1 MPKVLYKSSE
11 VDNSV
16 KFEFVE
22 IAKPVFESL
31 EIKEKEGKV
40 YDIESQIANLKEE
53 LQFLRDEKL
62 RLEEELVKRQELAKE
77 EVQIESKRL
86 IEEAKV
92 EANQVLEAAKQEA
105 DLLQR
110 EAIYKKESIETE
122 SNAEIERLAR
132 EYEEKLKTDLEI
144 ATAKGREEGY
154 SKGYESGFED
164 FDKVMRKF
172 HSIIAS
178 LIAERKGIL
187 ESSSGQIVSLV
198 MQIAIKVIK
207 RITDS
212 QKDIV
217 LENVNDA
224 LKRVKDKTQIT
235 IRVNLDD
242 LDIVRHK
249 KSDFISR
256 FDVIENLE
264 IIEDPNIG
272 KGGCI
277 IETNFGEIDARIS
290 SQLDKIEENLKIFVI
305 KLSI

>member
-31 EIKEKEGKV
+31 EIKEKEDKV

-164 FDKVMRKF
+164 FDKLMRKF

-290 SQLDKIEENLKIFVI
+290 SQLDKIEEKFKNFSL
-305 KLSI
+305 LS

>member
-11 VDNSV
+11 VDNLV

-40 YDIESQIANLKEE
+40 YDIDSQITNLKEE
-53 LQFLRDEKL
+53 LQLLRDEKL
-62 RLEEELVKRQELAKE
+62 RLEEELAKRQELAKE

-86 IEEAKV
+86 IEEAKAK
-92 EANQVLEAAKQEA
+92 ANEVLEAAKQEA

-110 EAIYKKESIETE
+110 EAIYKKESINAE

-132 EYEEKLKTDLEI
+132 EYEEKLKTDLEM

-154 SKGYESGFED
+154 RKGYESGFED
-164 FDKVMRKF
+164 FDKVMRKL
-172 HSIIAS
+172 HSIMAS

-187 ESSSGQIVSLV
+187 ESSSAQIVSLV

-207 RITDS
+207 GITDS

-217 LENVNDA
+217 LENVNEV

-249 KSDFISR
+249 KNDFISR

-290 SQLDKIEENLKIFVI
+290 SQLDKIEEKFKNFSL
-305 KLSI
+305 LS

>member
-164 FDKVMRKF
+164 FDKLMRKF

-187 ESSSGQIVSLV
+187 ESSSGQIVNLV

-290 SQLDKIEENLKIFVI
+290 SQLDKIEEKFKSFSL
-305 KLSI
+305 LS

>member
-11 VDNSV
+11 VDNLV

-22 IAKPVFESL
+22 IAKPVFQSL
-31 EIKEKEGKV
+31 EIKEKESRV
-40 YDIESQIANLKEE
+40 YDIDSQISNLKEE
-53 LQFLRDEKL
+53 LQLLRDEKL
-62 RLEEELVKRQELAKE
+62 RLEEELAKRQELAKE

-92 EANQVLEAAKQEA
+92 RANEVLEAAKQEA

-132 EYEEKLKTDLEI
+132 EYEEKLKTDLDMAI
-144 ATAKGREEGY
+144 AKGREEGY

-164 FDKVMRKF
+164 FDKVMRKL
-172 HSIIAS
+172 HAIIAS
-178 LIAERKGIL
+178 LIAERKSIL
-187 ESSSGQIVSLV
+187 ESSSDQIVSLV

-217 LENVNDA
+217 LENVNEA
-224 LKRVKDKTQIT
+224 LKRVKDKTHIT

-242 LDIVRHK
+242 LDIIRHK

-256 FDVIENLE
+256 FDIIENLE

-290 SQLDKIEENLKIFVI
+290 SQLDKIEEKFKNFSL
-305 KLSI
+305 LS

>member
-11 VDNSV
+11 VDNLV

-40 YDIESQIANLKEE
+40 YDIESQISNLKEE
-53 LQFLRDEKL
+53 VQLLRDEKL
-62 RLEEELVKRQELAKE
+62 QLEEELAKRQELAKE

-86 IEEAKV
+86 IEEAKAK
-92 EANQVLEAAKQEA
+92 ANEVLEAAKQEA
-105 DLLQR
+105 DLLQK

-144 ATAKGREEGY
+144 AIAKGREEGY

-164 FDKVMRKF
+164 FDKVMRKL
-172 HSIIAS
+172 HAIIAS

-217 LENVNDA
+217 LENVNEV

-256 FDVIENLE
+256 FDIIEKLE

-290 SQLDKIEENLKIFVI
+290 SQLDKIEEKFKNFSL
-305 KLSI
+305 LS

>member
-22 IAKPVFESL
+22 IAKPVFASL

-40 YDIESQIANLKEE
+40 YDIESQIAKLKEE

-77 EVQIESKRL
+77 EIQIESDRL
-86 IEEAKV
+86 IEEARIK
-92 EANQVLEAAKQEA
+92 ANEVLETAKQEA

-132 EYEEKLKTDLEI
+132 EYEEKLKRDLEV

-164 FDKVMRKF
+164 FDKVMRKL

-178 LIAERKGIL
+178 LIAERKSIL

-217 LENVNDA
+217 LENVNEV
-224 LKRVKDKTQIT
+224 LKRIKDKTQIT

-256 FDVIENLE
+256 FDIIETLE

-290 SQLDKIEENLKIFVI
+290 SQLDKIEEKFKNFSL
-305 KLSI
+305 LS

>member
-40 YDIESQIANLKEE
+40 YDIESQIAKLKEE

-77 EVQIESKRL
+77 EIQIESDRL
-86 IEEAKV
+86 IEEARIK
-92 EANQVLEAAKQEA
+92 ANEVLETAKQEA

-132 EYEEKLKTDLEI
+132 EYEEKLKRDLEV

-164 FDKVMRKF
+164 FDKVMRKL

-178 LIAERKGIL
+178 LIAKRKSIL

-217 LENVNDA
+217 LENVNEV
-224 LKRVKDKTQIT
+224 LKRIKDKTQIT

-256 FDVIENLE
+256 FDIIETLE

-290 SQLDKIEENLKIFVI
+290 SQLDKIEEKFKNFSL
-305 KLSI
+305 LS

>member
-164 FDKVMRKF
+164 FDKLMRKF

-249 KSDFISR
+249 KSAFISR

-290 SQLDKIEENLKIFVI
+290 SQLDKIEEKFKNFSL
-305 KLSI
+305 LS

>member
-11 VDNSV
+11 VDNLV

-40 YDIESQIANLKEE
+40 YDIDSQITNLKEE
-53 LQFLRDEKL
+53 LQLLRDKKL
-62 RLEEELVKRQELAKE
+62 RLEEELTKRQELAKE

-86 IEEAKV
+86 IEEAKAK
-92 EANQVLEAAKQEA
+92 ANEVLEAAKQEA

-110 EAIYKKESIETE
+110 EAIYKKESIDAE

-132 EYEEKLKTDLEI
+132 EYEEKLKTDLEM

-154 SKGYESGFED
+154 RKGYESGFED
-164 FDKVMRKF
+164 FDKVMRKL
-172 HSIIAS
+172 HSIMAS

-187 ESSSGQIVSLV
+187 ESSSAQIVSLV

-217 LENVNDA
+217 LENVNEV

-249 KSDFISR
+249 KNDFISR

-290 SQLDKIEENLKIFVI
+290 SQLDKIEEKFKNFSL
-305 KLSI
+305 LS

>member
-11 VDNSV
+11 VDNLV

-40 YDIESQIANLKEE
+40 YDIESQISNLKEE
-53 LQFLRDEKL
+53 LQLLRDEKL
-62 RLEEELVKRQELAKE
+62 QLEEELAKRQELAKE

-86 IEEAKV
+86 IEEAKAK
-92 EANQVLEAAKQEA
+92 ANEVLEAAKQEA
-105 DLLQR
+105 DLLQK

-132 EYEEKLKTDLEI
+132 EYEEKLKTDLDI
-144 ATAKGREEGY
+144 AIAKGREEGY

-164 FDKVMRKF
+164 FDKVMRKL
-172 HSIIAS
+172 HVIIAS

-217 LENVNDA
+217 LENVNEV

-256 FDVIENLE
+256 FDIIENLE

-290 SQLDKIEENLKIFVI
+290 SQLDKIEEKFKNFSL
-305 KLSI
+305 LS

>member
-22 IAKPVFESL
+22 IAKPIFESL

-242 LDIVRHK
+242 LDVVRHK

-290 SQLDKIEENLKIFVI
+290 SQLDKIEEKFKNFSL
-305 KLSI
+305 LS

>member
-172 HSIIAS
+172 HGIIAS

-290 SQLDKIEENLKIFVI
+290 SQLDKIEEKFKNFSL
-305 KLSI
+305 LS

>member
-62 RLEEELVKRQELAKE
+62 RLEKELVKRQELAKE

-187 ESSSGQIVSLV
+187 ESSSGQIVNLV

-290 SQLDKIEENLKIFVI
+290 SQLDKIEEKFKNFSL
-305 KLSI
+305 LS

>member
-11 VDNSV
+11 VDNLV

-40 YDIESQIANLKEE
+40 YDIDSQIATLKEE
-53 LQFLRDEKL
+53 LQLLRDEKL
-62 RLEEELVKRQELAKE
+62 RLEEELAKRQELAKE

-92 EANQVLEAAKQEA
+92 KANEVLEAAKQEA

-110 EAIYKKESIETE
+110 EAIYKKESIEAE

-132 EYEEKLKTDLEI
+132 EYEEKLKTDLET

-164 FDKVMRKF
+164 FDKVMRKL
-172 HSIIAS
+172 HAIIAS
-178 LIAERKGIL
+178 LIAERKSIL
-187 ESSSGQIVSLV
+187 ESSSAQIVSLV

-217 LENVNDA
+217 LENVNEV

-256 FDVIENLE
+256 FDIIENLE

-290 SQLDKIEENLKIFVI
+290 SQLDKIEEKFKNFSL
-305 KLSI
+305 LS

>member
-290 SQLDKIEENLKIFVI
+290 SQLDKIEEKFKNFSL
-305 KLSI
+305 LS

>member
-31 EIKEKEGKV
+31 EIKEKESKV
-40 YDIESQIANLKEE
+40 YDIESQIVNLKEE
-53 LQFLRDEKL
+53 LQFLRNEKL
-62 RLEEELVKRQELAKE
+62 QLEEELAKRQELAKN
-77 EVQIESKRL
+77 EVQIESERL

-92 EANQVLEAAKQEA
+92 KANEVLEAAKQEA

-110 EAIYKKESIETE
+110 EAIYKKESIEAE
-122 SNAEIERLAR
+122 SNVEIERLVT
-132 EYEEKLKTDLEI
+132 EYEKKLKTDLEI

-187 ESSSGQIVSLV
+187 ESSGGQIISLV

-212 QKDIV
+212 QRDVV
-217 LENVNDA
+217 LENVDDA

-242 LDIVRHK
+242 LDILRHK

-290 SQLDKIEENLKIFVI
+290 SQLDKIEEKFKNFSL
-305 KLSI
+305 LS

>member
-11 VDNSV
+11 VDNLV

-40 YDIESQIANLKEE
+40 YDIESQISNLKEE
-53 LQFLRDEKL
+53 LQLLRDEKL
-62 RLEEELVKRQELAKE
+62 QLEEELAKRQELAKE

-86 IEEAKV
+86 IEEAKAK
-92 EANQVLEAAKQEA
+92 ANEVLEAAKQEA
-105 DLLQR
+105 DLLQK

-144 ATAKGREEGY
+144 AIAKGREEGY

-164 FDKVMRKF
+164 FDKVMRKL
-172 HSIIAS
+172 HVIIAS

-217 LENVNDA
+217 LENVNEV

-256 FDVIENLE
+256 FDIIEKLE

-290 SQLDKIEENLKIFVI
+290 SQLDKIEEKFKNFSL
-305 KLSI
+305 LS

>member
-11 VDNSV
+11 VDNLV

-31 EIKEKEGKV
+31 EIKEKESKV
-40 YDIESQIANLKEE
+40 YDIESQISNLKEE
-53 LQFLRDEKL
+53 LQLLRDEKL
-62 RLEEELVKRQELAKE
+62 QLEEELAKRQELAKE

-86 IEEAKV
+86 IEEAKAK
-92 EANQVLEAAKQEA
+92 ANEVLEAAKQEA
-105 DLLQR
+105 DLLQK

-132 EYEEKLKTDLEI
+132 EYEEKLKTDLDI
-144 ATAKGREEGY
+144 AIAKGREEGY

-164 FDKVMRKF
+164 FDKVMRKL
-172 HSIIAS
+172 HAIIAS

-217 LENVNDA
+217 LENVNEV

-256 FDVIENLE
+256 FDIIENLE

-290 SQLDKIEENLKIFVI
+290 SQLDKIEEKFKNFSL
-305 KLSI
+305 LS

>member
-1 MPKVLYKSSE
+1 
-11 VDNSV
+11 
-16 KFEFVE
+16 
-22 IAKPVFESL
+22 
-31 EIKEKEGKV
+31 
-40 YDIESQIANLKEE
+40 
-53 LQFLRDEKL
+53 
-62 RLEEELVKRQELAKE
+62 
-77 EVQIESKRL
+77 
-86 IEEAKV
+86 
-92 EANQVLEAAKQEA
+92 
-105 DLLQR
+105 
-110 EAIYKKESIETE
+110 
-122 SNAEIERLAR
+122 
-132 EYEEKLKTDLEI
+132 
-144 ATAKGREEGY
+144 
-154 SKGYESGFED
+154 
-164 FDKVMRKF
+164 MRKF
-172 HSIIAS
+172 HGIIAS

-290 SQLDKIEENLKIFVI
+290 SQLDKIEEKFKNFSL
-305 KLSI
+305 LS

>member
-1 MPKVLYKSSE
+1 MPKVLYKSAE

-40 YDIESQIANLKEE
+40 YDIESQIAKLKEE

-77 EVQIESKRL
+77 EIQIESDRL
-86 IEEAKV
+86 IEEARIK
-92 EANQVLEAAKQEA
+92 ANEVLETAKQEA

-110 EAIYKKESIETE
+110 EALYKKESIETE

-132 EYEEKLKTDLEI
+132 EYEEKLKRDLEV

-164 FDKVMRKF
+164 FDKVMRKL

-178 LIAERKGIL
+178 LIAERKSIL

-217 LENVNDA
+217 LENVNEV
-224 LKRVKDKTQIT
+224 LKRIKDKTQIT

-256 FDVIENLE
+256 FDIIETLE

-290 SQLDKIEENLKIFVI
+290 SQLDKIEEKFKNFSL
-305 KLSI
+305 LS

>member
-11 VDNSV
+11 VDNLV

-31 EIKEKEGKV
+31 EIKDKEGKV
-40 YDIESQIANLKEE
+40 YDIESQISNLKEE
-53 LQFLRDEKL
+53 LQLLRDEKL
-62 RLEEELVKRQELAKE
+62 QLEEELAKRQELAKE

-86 IEEAKV
+86 IEEAKAK
-92 EANQVLEAAKQEA
+92 ANEVLEAAKQEA
-105 DLLQR
+105 DLLQK

-144 ATAKGREEGY
+144 AIAKGREEGY

-164 FDKVMRKF
+164 FDKVMRKL
-172 HSIIAS
+172 HAIIAS

-217 LENVNDA
+217 LENVNEV

-256 FDVIENLE
+256 FDIIEKLE

-290 SQLDKIEENLKIFVI
+290 SQLDKIEEKFKNFSL
-305 KLSI
+305 LS

>member
-40 YDIESQIANLKEE
+40 YDIESQIAKLKEE

-77 EVQIESKRL
+77 EIQIESDRL
-86 IEEAKV
+86 IEEARIK
-92 EANQVLEAAKQEA
+92 ANEVLETAKQEA
-105 DLLQR
+105 GLLQR

-132 EYEEKLKTDLEI
+132 EYEEKLKRDLEVAI
-144 ATAKGREEGY
+144 AKGREEGY

-164 FDKVMRKF
+164 FDKVMRKL

-178 LIAERKGIL
+178 LIAERKSIL

-217 LENVNDA
+217 LENVNEV
-224 LKRVKDKTQIT
+224 LKRIKDKTQIT

-256 FDVIENLE
+256 FDIIETLE

-290 SQLDKIEENLKIFVI
+290 SQLDKIEEKFKNFSL
-305 KLSI
+305 LS

>member
-40 YDIESQIANLKEE
+40 YDIDSQITNLKEE

-86 IEEAKV
+86 IEEAKIK
-92 EANQVLEAAKQEA
+92 ANEVLEAAKQEA

-110 EAIYKKESIETE
+110 EAINKKESVEAE
-122 SNAEIERLAR
+122 SNAEIERLTR

-144 ATAKGREEGY
+144 ATAKGRQEGY

-164 FDKVMRKF
+164 FDKVMRKL

-217 LENVNDA
+217 LENVNEV

-290 SQLDKIEENLKIFVI
+290 SQLDKIEEKFKNFSL
-305 KLSI
+305 LS

>member
-11 VDNSV
+11 VDNLV

-40 YDIESQIANLKEE
+40 YDIESQISNLKEE
-53 LQFLRDEKL
+53 LQLLRDEKL
-62 RLEEELVKRQELAKE
+62 QLEEELAKRQELAKE

-86 IEEAKV
+86 IEEAKAK
-92 EANQVLEAAKQEA
+92 ANEVLEAAKQEA
-105 DLLQR
+105 DLLQK

-144 ATAKGREEGY
+144 AIAKGREEGY

-164 FDKVMRKF
+164 FDKVMRKL
-172 HSIIAS
+172 HAIIAS

-217 LENVNDA
+217 LENVNEV

-256 FDVIENLE
+256 FDIIEKLE

-290 SQLDKIEENLKIFVI
+290 SQLDKIEEKFKNFSL
-305 KLSI
+305 LS

>member
-62 RLEEELVKRQELAKE
+62 RLEEELVKRQELVKE

-164 FDKVMRKF
+164 FDKLMRKF

-290 SQLDKIEENLKIFVI
+290 SQLDKIEEKFKSFSL
-305 KLSI
+305 LS

>member
-164 FDKVMRKF
+164 FDKLMRKF

-290 SQLDKIEENLKIFVI
+290 SQLDKIEEKFKNFSL
-305 KLSI
+305 LS

>member
-22 IAKPVFESL
+22 IAKPIFESL

-290 SQLDKIEENLKIFVI
+290 SQLDKIEEKFKNFSL
-305 KLSI
+305 LS

>member
-40 YDIESQIANLKEE
+40 YDIESQIAKLKEE
-53 LQFLRDEKL
+53 LQFLRNEKL

-77 EVQIESKRL
+77 EIQIESERL
-86 IEEAKV
+86 IEEARIK
-92 EANQVLEAAKQEA
+92 ANEVLETAKQEA

-110 EAIYKKESIETE
+110 EAIYKKESIEAE

-132 EYEEKLKTDLEI
+132 EYEEKLKRDLEI

-164 FDKVMRKF
+164 FDKVMRKL

-178 LIAERKGIL
+178 LIAERKSIL

-217 LENVNDA
+217 LENVNEV
-224 LKRVKDKTQIT
+224 LKKVKDKTQIT

-256 FDVIENLE
+256 FDIIETLE

-290 SQLDKIEENLKIFVI
+290 SQLDKIEEKFKNFSL
-305 KLSI
+305 LS

>member
-11 VDNSV
+11 VDNSL
-16 KFEFVE
+16 KFELVE

-53 LQFLRDEKL
+53 LQLLKDEKL
-62 RLEEELVKRQELAKE
+62 QLEEELIKRQKLAKE
-77 EVQIESKRL
+77 EVRIESERM
-86 IEEAKV
+86 IEEAKIKAK
-92 EANQVLEAAKQEA
+92 EVLEAAKQES
-105 DLLQR
+105 DLLQK
-110 EAIYKKESIETE
+110 EAIYKKESIESE

-164 FDKVMRKF
+164 FDKVMRKL

-187 ESSSGQIVSLV
+187 ESSSAQIVSLV

-217 LENVNDA
+217 LENVNEV

-290 SQLDKIEENLKIFVI
+290 SQLDKIEEKFKNFSL
-305 KLSI
+305 LS

>member
-31 EIKEKEGKV
+31 EIKEKESKV
-40 YDIESQIANLKEE
+40 YDIESQIVNLKEE
-53 LQFLRDEKL
+53 LQFLRNEKL
-62 RLEEELVKRQELAKE
+62 QLEEELAKRQELAKN
-77 EVQIESKRL
+77 EVQIESERL

-92 EANQVLEAAKQEA
+92 KANEVLEAAKQEA

-110 EAIYKKESIETE
+110 EAIYKKESIEAE
-122 SNAEIERLAR
+122 SNVEIERLVT
-132 EYEEKLKTDLEI
+132 EYEKKLKTDLEI

-154 SKGYESGFED
+154 NKGYESGFED

-187 ESSSGQIVSLV
+187 ESSGGQIISLV

-212 QKDIV
+212 QRDVV
-217 LENVNDA
+217 LENVDDA

-242 LDIVRHK
+242 LDILRHK

-290 SQLDKIEENLKIFVI
+290 SQLDKIEEKFKNFSL
-305 KLSI
+305 LS

>member
-40 YDIESQIANLKEE
+40 YDIESQISKLKED

-62 RLEEELVKRQELAKE
+62 RLDEELVKRQELAKE
-77 EVQIESKRL
+77 EIQIESERL
-86 IEEAKV
+86 IEEARIK
-92 EANQVLEAAKQEA
+92 ANEVLETAKQEA

-110 EAIYKKESIETE
+110 EAIYKKESIEAE

-132 EYEEKLKTDLEI
+132 EYEEKLKRDLEL
-144 ATAKGREEGY
+144 ATAKGRKEGY
-154 SKGYESGFED
+154 SKGYESGCED
-164 FDKVMRKF
+164 FDKVMRKL

-178 LIAERKGIL
+178 LIAERKSIL

-217 LENVNDA
+217 LENVNEV

-256 FDVIENLE
+256 FDIIETLE

-290 SQLDKIEENLKIFVI
+290 SQLDKIEEKFKNFSL
-305 KLSI
+305 LS

>member
-11 VDNSV
+11 VDNLV

-40 YDIESQIANLKEE
+40 YDIDSQITNLKEE
-53 LQFLRDEKL
+53 LQLLRDEKL
-62 RLEEELVKRQELAKE
+62 RLEEELAKRQELAKE

-86 IEEAKV
+86 IEEAKAK
-92 EANQVLEAAKQEA
+92 ANEVLEVAKQEA

-110 EAIYKKESIETE
+110 EAIYKKESINAE

-132 EYEEKLKTDLEI
+132 EYEEKLKTDLEM

-154 SKGYESGFED
+154 RKGYESGFED
-164 FDKVMRKF
+164 FDKVMKKL
-172 HSIIAS
+172 HSIMAS

-187 ESSSGQIVSLV
+187 ESSSAQIVSLV

-217 LENVNDA
+217 LENVNEV

-249 KSDFISR
+249 KNDFISR

-290 SQLDKIEENLKIFVI
+290 SQLDKIEEKFKNFSL
-305 KLSI
+305 LS

>member
-11 VDNSV
+11 VDNLV

-40 YDIESQIANLKEE
+40 YDIESQISNLKEE
-53 LQFLRDEKL
+53 LQLLRDEKL
-62 RLEEELVKRQELAKE
+62 QLEEELAKRQELAKE

-86 IEEAKV
+86 IEEAKAK
-92 EANQVLEAAKQEA
+92 ANEVLEAAKQEA
-105 DLLQR
+105 DLLQK

-122 SNAEIERLAR
+122 SNVEIERLAR
-132 EYEEKLKTDLEI
+132 EYEEKLKTDLDI
-144 ATAKGREEGY
+144 AIAKGREEGY

-164 FDKVMRKF
+164 FDKVMRKL
-172 HSIIAS
+172 HVIIAS

-217 LENVNDA
+217 LENVNEV

-256 FDVIENLE
+256 FDIIENLE

-290 SQLDKIEENLKIFVI
+290 SQLDKIEEKFKNFSL
-305 KLSI
+305 LS

>member
-11 VDNSV
+11 VDNLV

-40 YDIESQIANLKEE
+40 YDIDSQITNLKEE
-53 LQFLRDEKL
+53 LQLLRDEKL
-62 RLEEELVKRQELAKE
+62 RLEEELTKRQELAKE

-86 IEEAKV
+86 IEEAKAK
-92 EANQVLEAAKQEA
+92 ANEVLEAAKQEA

-110 EAIYKKESIETE
+110 EAIYKKESIDAE

-132 EYEEKLKTDLEI
+132 EYEEKLKTDLEMT
-144 ATAKGREEGY
+144 TAKGREEGY
-154 SKGYESGFED
+154 RKGYESGFED
-164 FDKVMRKF
+164 FDKVMRKL
-172 HSIIAS
+172 HSIMAS

-187 ESSSGQIVSLV
+187 ESSSAQIVSLV

-217 LENVNDA
+217 LENVNEV

-249 KSDFISR
+249 KNDFISR

-290 SQLDKIEENLKIFVI
+290 SQLDKIEEKFKNFSL
-305 KLSI
+305 LS

>member
-11 VDNSV
+11 VDNLV

-31 EIKEKEGKV
+31 EIKEKESKV
-40 YDIESQIANLKEE
+40 YDIESQISNLKEE
-53 LQFLRDEKL
+53 LQLLRDEKL
-62 RLEEELVKRQELAKE
+62 QLEEELAKRQELAKE

-86 IEEAKV
+86 IEEAKAK
-92 EANQVLEAAKQEA
+92 ANEVLEAAKQEA
-105 DLLQR
+105 DLLQK

-132 EYEEKLKTDLEI
+132 EYEEKLKTDLDI
-144 ATAKGREEGY
+144 AIAKGREEGY

-164 FDKVMRKF
+164 FDKVMRKL
-172 HSIIAS
+172 HAIIAS

-217 LENVNDA
+217 LENVNEV
-224 LKRVKDKTQIT
+224 LKR
-235 IRVNLDD
+235 
-242 LDIVRHK
+242 
-249 KSDFISR
+249 
-256 FDVIENLE
+256 
-264 IIEDPNIG
+264 
-272 KGGCI
+272 
-277 IETNFGEIDARIS
+277 
-290 SQLDKIEENLKIFVI
+290 
-305 KLSI
+305 

>member
-40 YDIESQIANLKEE
+40 YDIESQIAKLKEE

-77 EVQIESKRL
+77 EIQIESDRL
-86 IEEAKV
+86 IEEARIK
-92 EANQVLEAAKQEA
+92 ANEVLETAKQEA

-132 EYEEKLKTDLEI
+132 EYEEKLKRDLEV

-164 FDKVMRKF
+164 FDKAMRKL

-178 LIAERKGIL
+178 LIAERKSIL

-217 LENVNDA
+217 LENVNEV
-224 LKRVKDKTQIT
+224 LKRIKDKTQIT

-256 FDVIENLE
+256 FDIIETLE

-290 SQLDKIEENLKIFVI
+290 SQLDKIEEKFKNFSL
-305 KLSI
+305 LS

>member
-31 EIKEKEGKV
+31 EIKEKESKV
-40 YDIESQIANLKEE
+40 YDIESQITNLKEE
-53 LQFLRDEKL
+53 LQILRDEKL
-62 RLEEELVKRQELAKE
+62 RLEEELIKRQELAKE
-77 EVQIESKRL
+77 EVQIESNRL

-92 EANQVLEAAKQEA
+92 KANEVLEAARQEA

-110 EAIYKKESIETE
+110 EAIYKKESIEAE

-132 EYEEKLKTDLEI
+132 EYGEKLKTDLEI

-154 SKGYESGFED
+154 NKGYESGFED
-164 FDKVMRKF
+164 FDKVMRKL

-187 ESSSGQIVSLV
+187 ESSGAQIVSLV

-212 QKDIV
+212 QKDII
-217 LENVNDA
+217 LENVNEA

-242 LDIVRHK
+242 LDILRHK
-249 KSDFISR
+249 KSDFISK

-290 SQLDKIEENLKIFVI
+290 SQLDKIEEKFKNFSL
-305 KLSI
+305 LS

>member
-11 VDNSV
+11 VDNLV

-40 YDIESQIANLKEE
+40 YDIESQISNLKEE
-53 LQFLRDEKL
+53 LQLLRDEKL
-62 RLEEELVKRQELAKE
+62 QLEEELAKRQELAKE

-86 IEEAKV
+86 IEEAKAK
-92 EANQVLEAAKQEA
+92 ANEVLEAAKQEA
-105 DLLQR
+105 DLLQK

-144 ATAKGREEGY
+144 AIAKGREEGY

-164 FDKVMRKF
+164 FDKVMRKL
-172 HSIIAS
+172 HAIIAS

-217 LENVNDA
+217 LENVNEV

-256 FDVIENLE
+256 FDIIENLE

-290 SQLDKIEENLKIFVI
+290 SQLDKIEEKFKNFSL
-305 KLSI
+305 LS

>member
-11 VDNSV
+11 VDNLV

-40 YDIESQIANLKEE
+40 YDIDNQITNLKEE
-53 LQFLRDEKL
+53 LQLLRDEKL
-62 RLEEELVKRQELAKE
+62 RLEEELAKRQELAKE
-77 EVQIESKRL
+77 EVQIKSKRL
-86 IEEAKV
+86 IEEAKAK
-92 EANQVLEAAKQEA
+92 ANEVLEAAKQEA

-110 EAIYKKESIETE
+110 EAIYKKESIDAE

-132 EYEEKLKTDLEI
+132 EYEEKLKADLEM
-144 ATAKGREEGY
+144 ATVKGREEGY
-154 SKGYESGFED
+154 RQGYESGFED
-164 FDKVMRKF
+164 FDKVMRKL
-172 HSIIAS
+172 HSIMAS

-187 ESSSGQIVSLV
+187 ESSSAQIVSLV

-217 LENVNDA
+217 LENVKEV
-224 LKRVKDKTQIT
+224 LKRVKDKTRIT

-249 KSDFISR
+249 KNDFISR

-290 SQLDKIEENLKIFVI
+290 SQLDKIEEKFKNFSL
-305 KLSI
+305 LS

>member
-40 YDIESQIANLKEE
+40 YDIESQIAKLKEE

-77 EVQIESKRL
+77 EIQIESERL
-86 IEEAKV
+86 IEEARIK
-92 EANQVLEAAKQEA
+92 ANEVLEAAKQEA
-105 DLLQR
+105 DFLQR
-110 EAIYKKESIETE
+110 EAIYKKESIEAE

-132 EYEEKLKTDLEI
+132 EYEEKLKRDLEV

-164 FDKVMRKF
+164 FDKVMRKL

-178 LIAERKGIL
+178 LIAERKSIL

-217 LENVNDA
+217 LENVNEV

-256 FDVIENLE
+256 FDIIETLE

-290 SQLDKIEENLKIFVI
+290 SQLDKIEEKFKNFSL
-305 KLSI
+305 LS